1 MSHSEQKWNFAVDR
15 GGTFTDIVGFD
26 PEGDLHTRKL
36 LSISDAYQDAGIE
49 GIRAILNLSPGDQ
62 LDSGKIGSIRI
73 GTTVAT
79 NALLERKGA
88 SAALC
93 ITKGFEDLIAIG
105 NGTRPELFN
114 LKINKPQPIYSQV
127 SGISE
132 EIDASGTIFKE
143 ISTEAVEKALHEIR
157 ASGYE
162 NLAIVLKH
170 SWINPQH
177 EQIVARIAREK
188 AGFKHVVASH
198 EVMPLI
204 NFLKRGQTTMIEAYL
219 GPVLFSYAEKL
230 RKLAGPVK
238 IEFMQSSGGLIGAA
252 DLHAKDTILSGPA
265 GGVIGFG
272 ALSEQLGI
280 AQSIGFDM
288 GGTSTDVSRYDG
300 SYNHVFESSVAG
312 VPFYTDMLDVETVA
326 AGGGSILSFD
336 GERLLVGPESAGSNP
351 GPACYGLN
359 GPLAVTDAN
368 LLLGR
373 IIPEFMPETF
383 GKTRDKPL
391 DKNIVID
398 KFTDLAATVNKAT
411 GLSYSPE
418 NLAEGY
424 LKIAN
429 EIMCRAMK
437 KISVSRGYDIRHH
450 ALICFGGAAPQHA
463 CDIARILGIKTIIV
477 PPLSSV
483 FSAYGIAVADRL
495 ERTAIAVMKL
505 LNAQLLEILGKKAQ
519 SETDNLIKTFRKEE
533 NSIRLT
539 TRIYLDLRPRGSD
552 TWLSTFAASGRE
564 SVSFETMQVILSRFE
579 KEYFRLFGFRPDA
592 DTIEVVNMRTEVS
605 IASPVP
611 ETELQSLNPRKLDH
625 YQAVYAGR
633 IWLSGAYRTAPVFDR
648 AFLKPGHVLNGPA
661 IIVDDQLTLLVQD
674 GFDAV
679 VDARRN
685 IVLKD
690 ITGSPAIRKVD
701 DSESGIPDPVMLEVF
716 NNLFMNI
723 AEQMGYTLSNTA
735 HSVNM
740 KERHDFS
747 CALFDNKG
755 RLVAHAPHIPV
766 HLGAMEATVQH
777 IIRENRKLMREGD
790 MYLANNPHQGG
801 SHLPDITIVT
811 PVFCGTKEPSYYL
824 ANRGHH
830 ADIGGI
836 TPGSMPPSSKT
847 IDDEGIVV
855 GSFLLVR
862 KGQFRQKEVLGLLS
876 SGNYPARNLSERLSD
891 LKAQVAANN
900 KGLTELQRMN
910 ESYGTA
916 AVLRYM
922 DFLREN
928 AKHAMNR
935 VLKKLAGEKGVFA
948 SSFSDFMDNGAQI
961 SVFLRVTAAEGKE
974 PRIVVDFTGTSPQD
988 AGNINA
994 PRAVTTA
1001 AVLYTLRCLIDEDIP
1016 LNAGCMDPVTIII
1029 PKGSLLCPSS
1039 SAAVA
1044 IGNVETS
1051 QRIVDVLLGALGKT
1065 AASQGTMNN
1074 LLFGKP
1080 DNSGSQY
1087 YETIPGGSG
1096 AAEGHDGASGVQIHM
1111 TNTRLTDPEILEHRF
1126 PEIEV
1131 TRFSFRQGSGGGGK
1145 WSGGNGVERAL
1156 RFKVPMH
1163 VSVISE
1169 RRETAPFGIKGGENG
1184 AKGENLLI
1192 RPDGTEISL
1201 GYRIDQ
1207 VFKAGET
1214 VLIKTPGGGGYERN
1228 TAESRKY
1235 G

>member
-1 MSHSEQKWNFAVDR
+1 MSREHKWNFAVDR
-15 GGTFTDIVGFD
+15 GGTFTDVVGYD
-26 PEGDLHTRKL
+26 PYGNIHTHKL
-36 LSISDAYQDAGIE
+36 LSESDAYEDAGIN
-49 GIRAILNLSPGDQ
+49 GIRHIFNLSPEER
-62 LDSGKIGSIRI
+62 LDPAMIRCIRI

-93 ITKGFEDLIAIG
+93 ITKGFEDLLAIG
-105 NGTRPELFN
+105 NGTRPKLFN
-114 LKINKPQPIYSQV
+114 LKIIKSQPIYSRV

-132 EIDASGTIFKE
+132 ETDASGTILKE
-143 ISTEAVEKALHEIR
+143 INIEAVERALHEIR

-177 EQIVARIAREK
+177 EQIIARIAREK

-230 RKLAGPVK
+230 SKLAGPVR
-238 IEFMQSSGGLIGAA
+238 IEFMQSSGGLIDAG

-272 ALSEQLGI
+272 TLSTRLGI

-300 SYNHVFESSVAG
+300 NYHHVFESSVAG

-359 GPLAVTDAN
+359 GPLTVTDAN

-383 GKTRDKPL
+383 GKTHDKPL
-391 DKNIVID
+391 DQKIVIE

-424 LKIAN
+424 LRIAN

-450 ALICFGGAAPQHA
+450 ALVCFGGAAPQHV

-495 ERTAIAVMKL
+495 ERTAHPVMKL
-505 LNAQLLEILGKKAQ
+505 LTVELLQTLESKATF
-519 SETDNLIKTFRKEE
+519 EANTLIERLDDEE
-533 NSIRLT
+533 NT
-539 TRIYLDLRPRGSD
+539 TQITIGVFLDLRPKGTD
-552 TWLSTFAASGRE
+552 TWLSIPAGKSCERASFDSME
-564 SVSFETMQVILSRFE
+564 KILARFKDEYFSRF
-579 KEYFRLFGFRPDA
+579 GFKPDTE
-592 DTIEVVNMRTEVS
+592 TIEVVNMRTEVS
-605 IASPVP
+605 AASPAP
-611 ETELQSLNPRKLDH
+611 DLNPSPLPAGKPS
-625 YQAVYAGR
+625 AVRHRFSCPG
-633 IWLSGAYRTAPVFDR
+633 WLTGSCTEIPVFDR
-648 AFLKPGHVLNGPA
+648 SSLTPGNRLRGPA
-661 IIVDDQLTLLVQD
+661 MIVDAQLTLLVQKD
-674 GFDAV
+674 FVIEMDAMYNLILS
-679 VDARRN
+679 D
-685 IVLKD
+685 K
-690 ITGSPAIRKVD
+690 TGIGAEQQKQQIENTKA
-701 DSESGIPDPVMLEVF
+701 DPVMLEVF

-723 AEQMGYTLSNTA
+723 AEQMGHTLANTA

-755 RLVAHAPHIPV
+755 KLIAHAPHIPV
-766 HLGAMEATVQH
+766 HLGAMEATVRH
-777 IIRENRKLMREGD
+777 IIRENRTTMRSGD

-811 PVFCGTKEPSYYL
+811 PVFCEENAPSYYL

-836 TPGSMPPSSKT
+836 TPGSMPPSSRT
-847 IDDEGIVV
+847 IDDEGIVA
-855 GSFLLVR
+855 GNFLLVR
-862 KGQFRQKEVLGLLS
+862 DGRFREYEVLELLT
-876 SGNYPARNLSERLSD
+876 SGDYPARNLPERLSD

-900 KGLTELQRMN
+900 KGMTELLRMN
-910 ESYGTA
+910 AAYGTA
-916 AVLRYM
+916 TILRYM
-922 DFLREN
+922 SFIRKN
-928 AKHAMNR
+928 AKRAMHR
-935 VLKKLAGEKGVFA
+935 ALHKIAGSTGVFK
-948 SSFSDFMDNGAQI
+948 STFSDRMDNGAII
-961 SVFLRVTAAEGKE
+961 SVSVHVTAGKGE
-974 PRIVVDFTGTSPQD
+974 QPRIVLDFTGTSPED
-988 AGNINA
+988 PGNINA
-994 PRAVTTA
+994 PAAVTTA

-1016 LNAGCMDPVTIII
+1016 LNAGCLEPVTIII
-1029 PKGSLLCPSS
+1029 PEGSLLNPSPE
-1039 SAAVA
+1039 AAVA
-1044 IGNVETS
+1044 VGNVETS
-1051 QRIVDVLLGALGKT
+1051 QRIVDVLLGALGKA

-1080 DNSGSQY
+1080 DNSGGQY
-1087 YETIPGGSG
+1087 YETMPGGAG
-1096 AAEGHDGASGVQIHM
+1096 AAEGYNGASGVQIHM
-1111 TNTRLTDPEILEHRF
+1111 TNTRLTDPEVFEQRF
-1126 PEIEV
+1126 PAVRI
-1131 TRFSFRQGSGGGGK
+1131 THFAIRKGSGGTGK
-1145 WSGGNGVERAL
+1145 WTGGEGIERAL
-1156 RFKVPMH
+1156 FFNEPMR

-1169 RRETAPFGIKGGENG
+1169 RRATAPFGLHKGGDG
-1184 AKGENLLI
+1184 AKGINLLI
-1192 RPDGTEISL
+1192 STDGTETPL
-1201 GYRIDQ
+1201 GYRVDR
-1207 VFKAGET
+1207 VFQPGEAI
-1214 VLIKTPGGGGYERN
+1214 LIKTPGGGGYGYDRIF
-1228 TAESRKY
+1228 
-1235 G
+1235 